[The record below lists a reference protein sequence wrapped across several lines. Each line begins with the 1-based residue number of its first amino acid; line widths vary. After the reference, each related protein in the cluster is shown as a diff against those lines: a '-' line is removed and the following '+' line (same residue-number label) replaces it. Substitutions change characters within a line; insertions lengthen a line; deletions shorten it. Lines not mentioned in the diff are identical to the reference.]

1 MTKRERRIGN
11 FWKQVLKANDK
22 LSSSRVQP
30 RGFCMEATGISA
42 LASLA
47 REIRDGAQDQQDALR
62 CWQQLAMRAHLA
74 ATPQFRDACERDAR
88 GCGPIL
94 LAPSASA

>member
-1 MTKRERRIGN
+1 MTKWERRIGS
-11 FWKQVLKANDK
+11 FRKQVLNATDK

-30 RGFCMEATGISA
+30 RGSCMEATGIVA

-62 CWQQLAMRAHLA
+62 C
-74 ATPQFRDACERDAR
+74 
-88 GCGPIL
+88 
-94 LAPSASA
+94 